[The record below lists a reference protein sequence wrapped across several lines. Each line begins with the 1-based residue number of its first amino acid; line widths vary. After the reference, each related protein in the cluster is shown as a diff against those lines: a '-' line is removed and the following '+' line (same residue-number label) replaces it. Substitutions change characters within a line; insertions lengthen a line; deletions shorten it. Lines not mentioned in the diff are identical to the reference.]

1 MEQPR
6 LDLTLQRALAIV
18 LVGTAVAL
26 AWAERQSPLARAVAE
41 RRPWSYWQT
50 LGPAESPWLYLAYYR
65 PDRRTLDLVYVP
77 QELKVPGGTV
87 AKVLAKSGARLAGEA
102 AAPEPEWLDLPV
114 ESDPES
120 PTGDEP
126 AVAGAEALTRA
137 REVGHWARLRGFD
150 RWLLALELA
159 RLRPEQ
165 VRPAWLPEGEAGR
178 AFLKR
183 LPEPPADA
191 PPSITVEV
199 LNGTGKPGFAS
210 QAKRVLRFGGADV
223 VTTGNS
229 DLLEGRTLVYD
240 RVGRF
245 ENALAVRRMLGCPAA
260 ATATQLDPKRLV
272 DVSVVLADDC
282 PLP

>member
-6 LDLTLQRALAIV
+6 LDLILQRVLALV
-18 LVGTAVAL
+18 LVGAAVAL
-26 AWAERQSPLARAVAE
+26 AWAERQSPLAQAVAE
-41 RRPWSYWQT
+41 RKPWSYWQT
-50 LGPAESPWLYLAYYR
+50 LGPSESPWLYLAYYR
-65 PDRRTLDLVYVP
+65 PDRRTLDLVYLP
-77 QELKVPGGTV
+77 QETKVPGGTV
-87 AKVLAKSGARLAGEA
+87 AKVCAKAGARAAGEA
-102 AAPEPEWLDLPV
+102 AAPEPEWLGLPV
-114 ESDPES
+114 ESDPEPPS
-120 PTGDEP
+120 GDEP
-126 AVAGAEALTRA
+126 AVGGAETLTRA
-137 REVGHWARLRGFD
+137 RDVRHWTRLRGFE

-159 RLRPEQ
+159 RLSSEG
-165 VRPAWLPEGEAGR
+165 VRPAWLPEGPAGR
-178 AFLKR
+178 DFLKR

-199 LNGTGKPGFAS
+199 LNGTGRPGFAS

-229 DLLEGRTLVYD
+229 DLLESRTLIYD

-272 DVSVVLADDC
+272 DVSVTLADDC